1 MHKLPFTD
9 SVSITTRPLELVHS
23 DVWGPAPIT
32 SNNEIRYYVIFVDD
46 FTRFTW
52 FFPLSRKSQV
62 LPSFVH
68 FKNTMENLLDCKIKI
83 FRTDCG
89 GEYSKT
95 EFQQLCSSFGIL
107 HQYSCPKTSQ

>member
-1 MHKLPFTD
+1 M
-9 SVSITTRPLELVHS
+9 
-23 DVWGPAPIT
+23 
-32 SNNEIRYYVIFVDD
+32 IFVDD

-68 FKNTMENLLDCKIKI
+68 FKNNMENLLDCKIKI

-107 HQYSCPKTSQ
+107 HQYSCPKTSQQNGVAERKHRHIVDMGLTLISQASLPLNF